1 MNANASSIAQRLV
14 ESRTYLTADIDR
26 PSVLDWI
33 AELARE
39 DRDYARIQS
48 VFNGMT
54 SEDALVNSEG
64 HRLASE
70 FGRLGYELGVQVGLQ
85 LRATPH
91 PDRPR
96 MPGRVLRMLAPRRR
110 HRSRPSKGRQRP
122 KHP

>member
-1 MNANASSIAQRLV
+1 MNATASSIARRLV
-14 ESRTYLTADIDR
+14 ESRTYLAPDIDR

-39 DRDYARIQS
+39 DRDYNRIQS

-54 SEDALVNSEG
+54 SDDSLVNTEG

-70 FGRLGYELGVQVGLQ
+70 FGRLGYELGVHVGLQ
-85 LRATPH
+85 LRGTPH
-91 PDRPR
+91 ADRPR
-96 MPGRVLRMLAPRRR
+96 LAGRVLRILEPRRR
-110 HRSRPSKGRQRP
+110 RSRGGKRRQQP

>member
-1 MNANASSIAQRLV
+1 MNANASSIARRLV
-14 ESRTYLTADIDR
+14 ESRTYLTPDVDR

-39 DRDYARIQS
+39 DHDYARIQS

-91 PDRPR
+91 TDRPR
-96 MPGRVLRMLAPRRR
+96 MPGRVLRILEPRQR
-110 HRSRPSKGRQRP
+110 RSRPSKGRQRP

>member
-1 MNANASSIAQRLV
+1 MNVSASSIARRLV
-14 ESRTYLTADIDR
+14 ESRTYLTPDVDR

-39 DRDYARIQS
+39 DRDYTRIQS

-64 HRLASE
+64 HRLAAE

-91 PDRPR
+91 SDHPR
-96 MPGRVLRMLAPRRR
+96 MPGRVLRILEPRQR
-110 HRSRPSKGRQRP
+110 RSRPSKGRQRP